1 MSRIPKIDTALR
13 NFEDSLEGVTT
24 PGEVYERIDQL
35 RTDIENACEEI
46 LAIYAP
52 DDRLIEG
59 PLGANDPEEQ

>member
-35 RTDIENACEEI
+35 RTDIENACEY
-46 LAIYAP
+46 L
-52 DDRLIEG
+52 
-59 PLGANDPEEQ
+59 EQHGGTATPPKLHDLHKTSAKC